1 MKKAVSDRLH
11 EHFLVERKSVYEK
24 FPTVLYEE
32 GTDTEATVSANEL
45 IAANRVTEFR
55 KRIPEIVT
63 AEAEQKRV
71 SKIIGIFFGALLA
84 LSVSLIIAT
93 SMKIQFLSF
102 MVMIASALVMIVI
115 AWLSIT
121 ERFFVSKNSKK
132 TENPTFNLEHLVAKD
147 ILADF
152 GIGEE
157 YLEEDE
163 E

>member
-1 MKKAVSDRLH
+1 MKKAISDQLH
-11 EHFLVERKSVYEK
+11 ERFFVERPSVYEK

-32 GTDTEATVSANEL
+32 GTGTEVTVAANEKV
-45 IAANRVTEFR
+45 AADRVAEFR

-63 AEAEQKRV
+63 AEIEQKRI
-71 SKIIGIFFGALLA
+71 SKILGTLFIALLA
-84 LSVSLIIAT
+84 LSIAFVIVTSLKLHGF
-93 SMKIQFLSF
+93 SFLF
-102 MVMIASALVMIVI
+102 MIASTLVMIGI

-132 TENPTFNLEHLVAKD
+132 TENPTFNLEHHVATD

-157 YLEEDE
+157 YLEEE
-163 E
+163 V